1 MRKLLSVLVS
11 VVGLLLCG
19 ALGVALGLAARNVLG
34 LDGLPGALV
43 ALFVAMVIATI
54 AWALGTALLRRMG
67 LIR

>member
-1 MRKLLSVLVS
+1 MRTLLSVLAS

-19 ALGVALGLAARNVLG
+19 ALGVAAGLAARNALG

-43 ALFVAMVIATI
+43 TLFVAMVIATI
-54 AWALGTALLRRMG
+54 AWALGTAMLRRMH